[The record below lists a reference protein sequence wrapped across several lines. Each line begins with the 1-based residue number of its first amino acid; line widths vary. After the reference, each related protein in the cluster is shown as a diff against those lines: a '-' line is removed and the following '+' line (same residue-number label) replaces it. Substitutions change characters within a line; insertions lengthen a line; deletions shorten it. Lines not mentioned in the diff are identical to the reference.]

1 MRLTHITTT
10 AIVFALGIATA
21 SAAAASDS
29 GTTPAVLPNPDQQQV
44 TEQPRP
50 APRHPAANPTVGP
63 NPDQQYPANTTPAVI
78 VRTSAAKNGF
88 DWGDAG
94 IGAAG
99 ALGLAAI
106 GLAGALTITQR
117 RTRRV
122 RRSASA
128 TG

>member
-10 AIVFALGIATA
+10 AIVLALGIATA
-21 SAAAASDS
+21 SAAAARDS

-50 APRHPAANPTVGP
+50 APLLPAANPTVGP

-78 VRTSAAKNGF
+78 VRTSAAKNEF

-94 IGAAG
+94 IGAGG

-106 GLAGALTITQR
+106 GLAGALTVTQR